1 MMMYEWLRMI
11 ILAGIVVMESWN
23 IDYIFKIYIMFFCL
37 ISGKIIKRIIYLLS
51 CVLICYNFIVLNVV
65 SRKK

>member
-37 ISGKIIKRIIYLLS
+37 VLGKIIKRIIYLLS

-65 SRKK
+65 S

>member
-37 ISGKIIKRIIYLLS
+37 ILGKIIKRIIYLLS

>member
-37 ISGKIIKRIIYLLS
+37 ILGKIIKRIIYLLS

-65 SRKK
+65 S

>member
-37 ISGKIIKRIIYLLS
+37 VLGKIIKRIIYLLS

>member
-23 IDYIFKIYIMFFCL
+23 IFLKYILCFF
-37 ISGKIIKRIIYLLS
+37 
-51 CVLICYNFIVLNVV
+51 V
-65 SRKK
+65 